1 MVEHSYEVKINWTG
15 NTGEGT
21 SSYEF
26 YSRDHTISVKGK
38 PTLELSSDPSFL
50 GDETKYNP
58 EELLV
63 SAISGCYMLWYL
75 HLCANNNIT
84 VTSYTDH
91 AAGTMGGDSQGM
103 QFTNV
108 QLHPEV
114 EILEEGLEPKAS
126 QLHAQAHDKCFIARS
141 MNFPVGHTPS
151 TNVAKRK

>member
-1 MVEHSYEVKINWTG
+1 MVEHSYEVNINWTG

-21 SSYEF
+21 SSYDS
-26 YSRDHTISVKGK
+26 YNRDHTISVKDK
-38 PTLELSSDPSFL
+38 PRLELSSDPSFL
-50 GDETKYNP
+50 GDGTKYNP

-63 SAISGCYMLWYL
+63 SAISGCHMLWYL
-75 HLCANNNIT
+75 HLCADNNIT
-84 VTSYTDH
+84 VTSYTDQ
-91 AAGTMGGDSQGM
+91 ATGTMEGDNHGM

-108 QLHPEV
+108 QLYPEV
-114 EILEEGLEPKAS
+114 EIIEELESKAT